1 MANARMGRRPVK
13 GNVLWPVLSAGKS
26 RLGLVHRI
34 EHGVISQDPQHFSP
48 ATWKFVTDTLYPWAM
63 GIGLSMMNVFFIC
76 VFLKAASNL
85 KENITLE
92 LVYRRDDPAGGLKCV
107 DADGNAVDEDP
118 VFHGIPDGRNGIGF
132 PGTRFFHRRS
142 GCRKCSVLV
151 VYGIPIFL
159 YRTDL
164 WNADLFNLI

>member
-1 MANARMGRRPVK
+1 MANARMGRRLTE

-34 EHGVISQDPQHFSP
+34 EYGGHQSRPP
-48 ATWKFVTDTLYPWAM
+48 ALFPGHLEICNRDSVSLGNGNRIIHDECLFH
-63 GIGLSMMNVFFIC
+63 LC
-76 VFLKAASNL
+76 VFKSSFQFKREHHLGAL
-85 KENITLE
+85 CG
-92 LVYRRDDPAGGLKCV
+92 RDDPAGGLKCV

>member
-1 MANARMGRRPVK
+1 MPGWVEDLLKEMFYGPFYQLAKVVWDWCIG
-13 GNVLWPVLSAGKS
+13 LST
-26 RLGLVHRI
+26 
-34 EHGVISQDPQHFSP
+34 GVISQDPQHFSP
-48 ATWKFVTDTLYPWAM
+48 ATWKFVTETLYPWAM

-76 VFLKAASNL
+76 VFFKNSFQFKREHHLGAL
-85 KENITLE
+85 CG
-92 LVYRRDDPAGGLKCV
+92 RDDPAGGLKCV

-151 VYGIPIFL
+151 VHGIFIFL
-159 YRTDL
+159 L
-164 WNADLFNLI
+164 SH

>member
-1 MANARMGRRPVK
+1 MPGWVEDLLKEMFYGPFYQLAKVVWDWCIG
-13 GNVLWPVLSAGKS
+13 LST
-26 RLGLVHRI
+26 
-34 EHGVISQDPQHFSP
+34 GVISQDPQHQ
-48 ATWKFVTDTLYPWAM
+48 
-63 GIGLSMMNVFFIC
+63 
-76 VFLKAASNL
+76 LKR
-85 KENITLE
+85 KYHVGT
-92 LVYRRDDPAGGLKCV
+92 VYRRDDPAGGLKCV

-164 WNADLFNLI
+164 WNADLFNFI